1 MIRLDDKG
9 FFSIDALFAII
20 LLVTISGVLLS
31 ASESRT
37 EAVEWM
43 SAAHEAD
50 MVAEKLAAVIDTVYA
65 NGASGPNFE
74 LYLDLPATVVDF
86 DYTVSFD
93 SDNREVLVDVPD
105 ADVTSSI
112 ARASVVP
119 RNVVFGSIDP
129 AKTVVVRW
137 VAGNIEVMNA

>member
-1 MIRLDDKG
+1 MRLDDKG
-9 FFSIDALFAII
+9 FFSIDALFALI
-20 LLVTISGVLLS
+20 LLVTVSSVLLS

-37 EAVEWM
+37 EAVEWV

-65 NGASGPNFE
+65 NGPTFE
-74 LYLDLPATVVDF
+74 LYLDIPATIVGF

-93 SDNREVLVDVPD
+93 SDNREVLIEVPD

-112 ARASVVP
+112 ARASVAP

-129 AKTVVVRW
+129 AKIVVVKW
-137 VAGNIEVMNA
+137 VADNIEVVNA